1 MSNKRTATVQIHRH
15 GPGRF
20 MHGPVQKAKNPKNII
35 KRLWPYLAAYRF
47 GLFGIVI
54 LVAINTGLSLTG
66 PYLTRFAID
75 KYIVK
80 GDLSGLGHIVL
91 LMIGVYLFASIG
103 VWIQS
108 VSMIKISQKAV
119 RDIRRDLF
127 DHLQK
132 LPLRYFDRN
141 PHGELMSRL
150 TNDTDIISSTL
161 GETLTQL
168 ISSALSIM
176 GAGIIMFT
184 LEWRLA
190 VASLAAMPI
199 VIFITRTIG
208 KHTRQGFRDRQQA
221 LGKLNGIVEESITG
235 QRVIKACCHEKE
247 TIRDFLAANE
257 ELKRTAIKASIF
269 IGLMGPT
276 MNFFRN
282 IGQAIVIGTGGWMVV
297 KGITTIGTVIAINNY
312 ADYFTRPL
320 YQLANL
326 YGSVQS
332 ALAGAERV
340 FAVMDES
347 PEPADVPDAIDAS
360 NIQGE
365 VEFDSVCFGYEEG
378 SPVLKDVSFNVKAG
392 QTVALVG
399 STGAGKTTIINLLT
413 RFYDIDSGEIFI
425 DGHNIFTFK
434 RAGLR
439 KSLGIV
445 LQDTYLFTGTVREN
459 IRYGR
464 LDATDEEVET
474 AARLANA
481 EPFINHLPHG
491 FDTVL
496 SDAGSNLSQ
505 GQRQLLAI
513 ARALLAD
520 PAILILDE
528 ATSSVDTRTEAHIQ
542 QALHRLM
549 EGRTSFI
556 IAHRLNT
563 IQRADY
569 IMVIKNGRI
578 VERGNHEELM
588 AKGGVYHRL
597 YTSR

>member
-1 MSNKRTATVQIHRH
+1 MATKRTAANHTQRH
-15 GPGRF
+15 GSGRF
-20 MHGPVQKAKNPKNII
+20 MSGPVQKAKNPKNII
-35 KRLWPYLAAYRF
+35 KRLWHYLAAYRF
-47 GLFGIVI
+47 GLLGIVV
-54 LVAINTGLSLTG
+54 LVAVNTGLSLTG
-66 PYLTRFAID
+66 PYLTRLAID
-75 KYIVK
+75 RYIVR
-80 GDLSGLGHIVL
+80 GDLPGLGRLAL
-91 LMIGVYLFASIG
+91 LMIGIYLLASVSI
-103 VWIQS
+103 WFQS
-108 VSMIKISQKAV
+108 VSMIKISQKVV

-161 GETLTQL
+161 GETITQL
-168 ISSALSIM
+168 ISSVLSVL
-176 GAGIIMFT
+176 GAGFIMFA

-190 VASLAAMPI
+190 VATLATMPI
-199 VIFITRTIG
+199 VIFITRTIA

-247 TIRDFLAANE
+247 TINNFMTANE

-269 IGLMGPT
+269 IGLMGPL
-276 MNFFRN
+276 MNLFRN
-282 IGQAIVIGTGGWMVV
+282 IGQAIVIGTGGWMIV
-297 KGITTIGTVIAINNY
+297 KGMTTIGTVIAINNY
-312 ADYFTRPL
+312 TDYFTRPL

-340 FAVMDES
+340 FALMDES
-347 PEPADVPDAIDAS
+347 PEPADAADAVDAS

-365 VEFDSVCFGYEEG
+365 VEFDSVYFGYEEN
-378 SPVLKDVSFNVKAG
+378 SLVLKDVSFKAEAG

-413 RFYDIDSGEIFI
+413 RFYDIDSGGIFI
-425 DGHNIFTFK
+425 DGHSICALK
-434 RAGLR
+434 RGDLR
-439 KSLGIV
+439 KVLGIV

-549 EGRTSFI
+549 HDRTSFI

-563 IQRADY
+563 VQRADC
-569 IMVIKNGRI
+569 IMVIENGRI
-578 VERGNHEELM
+578 VERGSHEELI
-588 AKGGVYHRL
+588 AQGGVYHRL
-597 YTSR
+597 YTSH